1 VAIPSVGFW
10 SLIAFF
16 LYNRTEAGDWEL
28 QMITDRPPRSKRLLE
43 EFGKSERLTRLV
55 LPEDGRLATSAKA
68 IEEAMSSERRAMVC
82 GACEEFLSAAAD
94 FYDVRKATVRVL
106 ASRPLR
112 VYESGWS
119 TELFGD
125 YDPEQNLT
133 RVWMR
138 TAVRKR
144 MTSFGAFISTLCHE
158 FCHQLDFQHFGF
170 RDSPH
175 TRGFFERA
183 ALLYHHAR
191 GTPRKPLVWIR
202 LSDGRFRIDW
212 VKMKNGG

>member
-1 VAIPSVGFW
+1 MIIPSLVASYFRSRISNAFVDDSLW

-28 QMITDRPPRSKRLLE
+28 QMIADRPPRSKRLLE

-106 ASRPLR
+106 ASRPVR

-133 RVWMR
+133 RVW
-138 TAVRKR
+138 
-144 MTSFGAFISTLCHE
+144 
-158 FCHQLDFQHFGF
+158 
-170 RDSPH
+170 
-175 TRGFFERA
+175 TRPVSE
-183 ALLYHHAR
+183 
-191 GTPRKPLVWIR
+191 
-202 LSDGRFRIDW
+202 
-212 VKMKNGG
+212 